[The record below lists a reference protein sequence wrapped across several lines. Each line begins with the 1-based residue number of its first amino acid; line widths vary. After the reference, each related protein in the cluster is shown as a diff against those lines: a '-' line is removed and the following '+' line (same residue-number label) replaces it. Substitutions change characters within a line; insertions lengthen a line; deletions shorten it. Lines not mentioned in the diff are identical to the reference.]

1 MWNSFELDLPI
12 NKKELKRSY
21 DLISRALK
29 AEIARQLFI
38 EDGYFFV
45 QASGDREIQKALAF
59 LRRK

>member
-1 MWNSFELDLPI
+1 
-12 NKKELKRSY
+12 LKRSY

-59 LRRK
+59 LRR